1 MFIIEFTKFLK
12 KGNNMDF
19 LEKLYLDFRKENIF
33 GFAHYFLAKWLMIVA
48 CLFCLTFFD
57 TNNLM
62 TNFIVSGLIVFAI
75 GILNELLELGWQF
88 YLVKD
93 SRQDILMNIYGIV
106 SGFFYGIGIF
116 TLTVWF
122 I

>member
-33 GFAHYFLAKWLMIVA
+33 GFAHFFISMFLMVILCAIIIFFFDQNYLINNLYFCALV
-48 CLFCLTFFD
+48 TFF
-57 TNNLM
+57 
-62 TNFIVSGLIVFAI
+62 VGLIYELYQH
-75 GILNELLELGWQF
+75 GIRF

-93 SRQDILMNIYGIV
+93 SRGDIYMNIFGI
-106 SGFFYGIGIF
+106 SIGFLCGIGIF